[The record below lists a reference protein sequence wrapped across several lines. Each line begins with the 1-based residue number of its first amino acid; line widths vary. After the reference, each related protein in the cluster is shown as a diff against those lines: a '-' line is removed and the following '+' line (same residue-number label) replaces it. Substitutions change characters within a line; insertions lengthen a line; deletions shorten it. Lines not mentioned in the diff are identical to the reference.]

1 VVGSVSVSLEQ
12 DAPVKQLSGVSP
24 AAAYERFELGAL
36 FFGEADD
43 VFLVDGEITPVGLVP
58 IRISAR
64 FLLLNVSVTGH

>member
-12 DAPVKQLSGVSP
+12 DAPVEQLSGVSP

-43 VFLVDGEITPVGLVP
+43 VFLVDGEITPVLVRRP
-58 IRISAR
+58 RGYTSSSNYATK
-64 FLLLNVSVTGH
+64 L